1 MAAVPG
7 DFLTTGFPVL
17 LEDSLKKCQ
26 FHRAPIFTYHEHWIN
41 DTKTEYHVE
50 VIVKANDSPTS
61 WFFEG
66 PQMATLVLAVKT
78 ETLKALTRLETFF
91 QRWQMSWQPA
101 SCLIGR
107 KVRMRAVHQL
117 HH

>member
-1 MAAVPG
+1 MAAVPE

-41 DTKTEYHVE
+41 DTETEYHVE

-61 WFFEG
+61 WFLEG

-78 ETLKALTRLETFF
+78 ATLKALTRLRDLLPE
-91 QRWQMSWQPA
+91 
-101 SCLIGR
+101 IGR
-107 KVRMRAVHQL
+107 RVGNPLLALSEGR
-117 HH
+117 